1 MTVMRIYRFILVVIA
16 LVMTLGLGNV
26 LANQPTLMVRVAI
39 ARDAQEVDLMIE
51 GSYKVRDMD
60 TRKLLLEGKRMPKT
74 KIHLLD
80 KGFFVGGKVLNAKRL
95 DIQPSRDASIIIN
108 NRRFRGEVIIIRTR
122 DDRMTAVN
130 VINIED
136 YVKGVLYH
144 EVSHRWPIEALKSQA
159 VATRTY
165 AIYKMGYSSKGDFDV
180 TNDIYSQVY
189 GGQESER
196 YRTGLAVKATSGLVL
211 TYKGKILPAYF
222 HATCAGM
229 TEDSS
234 ELWNIDLP
242 PLEGV
247 PCAFCTQS
255 PHMNWK
261 KNFRLKDI
269 QDKLKEAGKPL
280 GLIKDIEVVGRNRSD
295 RVKEVKITDRGG
307 KSIVMSGK
315 DFRELIGPNVLRS
328 NKYEINML
336 GYYVDFIGHGWGHGV
351 GLCQWGAK
359 GMSDQQFNFKQILN
373 YYYPHSVMVD
383 YHSMDNFKQPAAT
396 PTSK

>member
-1 MTVMRIYRFILVVIA
+1 MTLMRIYRLMLVVMA
-16 LVMTLGLGNV
+16 LALTLGPV
-26 LANQPTLMVRVAI
+26 TVWADQPTLMVRVAI
-39 ARDAQEVDLMIE
+39 ARDSQEVDFMIE
-51 GSYKVRDMD
+51 GSYKVRDLD
-60 TRKLLLEGKRMPKT
+60 TRKVLQEGKRLPKT

-80 KGFFVGGKVLNAKRL
+80 KGFFVAGKVLNAKRL

-196 YRTGLAVKATSGLVL
+196 YRTGLAVKATAGLVL

-247 PCAFCTQS
+247 PCAFCAQS

-261 KNFRLKDI
+261 QNFRLKDI

-280 GLIKDIEVVGRNRSD
+280 GLIKTIEVVGRNRSD

-307 KSIVMSGK
+307 KSVLMSGK
-315 DFRELIGPNVLRS
+315 DFRELIGPNILRS

-336 GYYVDFIGHGWGHGV
+336 G
-351 GLCQWGAK
+351 
-359 GMSDQQFNFKQILN
+359 
-373 YYYPHSVMVD
+373 
-383 YHSMDNFKQPAAT
+383 
-396 PTSK
+396 